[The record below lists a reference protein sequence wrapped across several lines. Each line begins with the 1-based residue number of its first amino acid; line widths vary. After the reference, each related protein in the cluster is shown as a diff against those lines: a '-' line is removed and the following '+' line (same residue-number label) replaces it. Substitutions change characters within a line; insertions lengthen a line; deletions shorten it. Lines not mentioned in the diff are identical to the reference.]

1 MTILN
6 DTTVVIFTSTDWK
19 LYEIINH
26 NTYIT
31 YLLHI
36 SKTPKQIVIIHLIY
50 LGDIISS

>member
-26 NTYIT
+26 N
-31 YLLHI
+31 L
-36 SKTPKQIVIIHLIY
+36 
-50 LGDIISS
+50 SSDNEELEDSLVFVDNDNNINVF